1 MPPQH
6 KKNRGVSISVCYKE
20 QVEFLRLTMA
30 RTFRYLLPL
39 SCAIVLAGSPL
50 HTMAQQQPA
59 PIERSAPTLQQRPP
73 DAPPAPT
80 ATLTAVAR
88 TVILD
93 VVVTDGKGHSI
104 KGLKASDFVV
114 TEDGAPQNLDSFEE
128 HNAMTPEQVA
138 KLNPPVK
145 LPPNTFTN
153 LTAAPNTNASTVI
166 LLDSLDTNVSAQ
178 MYLREQA
185 IDYMK
190 TVPPGTSIAIFD
202 LNTSMRLVQGFTS
215 DPKVLLDALES
226 TKRNSPTISPL
237 LGAGNYAYRQMR
249 QDALKNGMQMLGRYL
264 AGFPGRKNL
273 IWCTGSVP
281 NTFYG
286 GGIGD
291 PFQDTTSFIDSMA
304 QTTDALTLSRVAAY
318 PIDSHGLQADPA
330 FSAERGGMPRLGAG
344 FETRQFYQHGDLD
357 DVADATGGKAF
368 YNTNGLKQAIAE
380 IIDTG
385 SNYYTIAYTPTNK
398 NWNGGYRTIKIQA
411 DVDHA
416 SLQYRHGYH
425 AYNHAYLVRH
435 HLDARQK
442 HPAAPYNPAA
452 PPTGTSEAPS
462 PQDNLAA
469 SMALGAIPSTELLFM
484 GSLAPSSKIVK
495 PEKDKPLPQGNF
507 LRPEFQKKP
516 YRDYNILFGM
526 DAHKLQITPT
536 PQGIRQGQVQF
547 VAVLYTDQGEVV
559 NSTDADVTMNLSEK
573 TYREML
579 QVGVQMPLTIAI
591 PVKGNY
597 FLRLGVL
604 DADGNHVG
612 AMEIPVEEIKLGV
625 AGLGQTIAP

>member
-1 MPPQH
+1 
-6 KKNRGVSISVCYKE
+6 
-20 QVEFLRLTMA
+20 MA
-30 RTFRYLLPL
+30 RTPGNKHRLLLCL
-39 SCAIVLAGSPL
+39 SCTALLTSTASL
-50 HTMAQQQPA
+50 SRAQQQPA
-59 PIERSAPTLQQRPP
+59 PIERSAPAPASPTLQQRPP
-73 DAPPAPT
+73 DALPAAT

-88 TVILD
+88 AVLLD
-93 VVVTDGKGHSI
+93 VVVTDGKGHPV
-104 KGLKASDFVV
+104 KGLKPNDFVV

-128 HNAMTPEQVA
+128 HTAMTPGQVA
-138 KLNPPVK
+138 SLTPPVK

-166 LLDSLDTNVSAQ
+166 LLDSLDTNISAQ
-178 MYLREQA
+178 MYLRQQV

-190 TVPPGTSIAIFD
+190 TVPPGTSIAIFE

-215 DPKVLLDALES
+215 DPKVLLDAVES

-237 LGAGNYAYRQMR
+237 LGGHNYPYRQMR
-249 QDALKNGMQMLGRYL
+249 QDSLKSGMQMLGRYL

-273 IWCTGSVP
+273 IWFTGVVP
-281 NTFYG
+281 STIYG
-286 GGIGD
+286 DGIGN
-291 PFQDTTSFIDSMA
+291 PFQDSTSFIDDMA
-304 QTTDALTLSRVAAY
+304 QTTDVLTLSRVAVY
-318 PIDSHGLQADPA
+318 PIDSRGLQTDPA
-330 FSAERGGMPRLGAG
+330 FSAARGGIPRLGTG

-380 IIDTG
+380 IVDTG

-398 NWNGGYRTIKIQA
+398 KWNGQYRQIKIQV

-416 SLQYRHGYH
+416 SLQYRHGYYAH
-425 AYNHAYLVRH
+425 NSANRERH
-435 HLDARQK
+435 HLATLQRRS
-442 HPAAPYNPAA
+442 AGPYNPTA
-452 PPTGTSEAPS
+452 PSTNNSQASS

-469 SMALGAIPSTELLFM
+469 SMALGAIPPTELIFL
-484 GSLAPSSKIVK
+484 GSLAPSNKIVK
-495 PEKDKPLPQGNF
+495 PEKDKPLPEGNF
-507 LRPEFQKKP
+507 LSAAFQKKP

-526 DAHKLQITPT
+526 NGHQVQLART
-536 PQGIRQGQVQF
+536 PQGIHQGQVQF

-559 NSTDADVTMNLSEK
+559 NSADANVTMNLSEK
-573 TYREML
+573 TYQSLL
-579 QVGVQMPLTIAI
+579 QDGLKIHLSIAV

-604 DADGNHVG
+604 DADGNRVG

-625 AGLGQTIAP
+625 AGLGQTITP

>member
-1 MPPQH
+1 VVRKSGNNH
-6 KKNRGVSISVCYKE
+6 RILLSLFCTALLTSTVS
-20 QVEFLRLTMA
+20 L
-30 RTFRYLLPL
+30 
-39 SCAIVLAGSPL
+39 
-50 HTMAQQQPA
+50 AQQQPA
-59 PIERSAPTLQQRPP
+59 PIERAAPPPQQQQQPP
-73 DAPPAPT
+73 DTQPVPA
-80 ATLTAVAR
+80 ARLTAVAR
-88 TVILD
+88 AVLLD
-93 VVVTDGKGHSI
+93 VVVTDSKGHPV
-104 KGLKASDFVV
+104 KGLKPSDFVI

-128 HNAMTPEQVA
+128 HTAMTPDEVA

-145 LPPNTFTN
+145 LPPNTYTN

-178 MYLREQA
+178 MYLRGQV

-190 TVPPGTSIAIFD
+190 TVPPGTSIAIFE

-215 DPKVLLDALES
+215 DPQVLLDAVES

-237 LGAGNYAYRQMR
+237 LGGHNYPYRQMR
-249 QDALKNGMQMLGRYL
+249 QDSLQSGMQMLGRYL

-273 IWCTGSVP
+273 IWFTGVVP
-281 NTFYG
+281 RTIYG
-286 GGIGD
+286 EGIGN
-291 PFQDTTSFIDSMA
+291 PFQDSTSFIDDIA
-304 QTTDALTLSRVAAY
+304 QTTDVLTLSRVAVY
-318 PIDSHGLQADPA
+318 PIDSRGLQTDPA
-330 FSAERGGMPRLGAG
+330 FSAAHGGIPRLGTG

-380 IIDTG
+380 IVDTG

-398 NWNGGYRTIKIQA
+398 KWNGQYRQIHIQV

-416 SLQYRHGYH
+416 SLLYRHGYY
-425 AYNHAYLVRH
+425 ARSRDRRDQH
-435 HLDARQK
+435 HLTTLLRR
-442 HPAAPYNPAA
+442 PAGPYNPEV
-452 PPTGTSEAPS
+452 PPTGNAQAPS

-469 SMALGAIPSTELLFM
+469 SMALGAIPPTQLIFEA
-484 GSLAPSSKIVK
+484 SLAPSNNVVK
-495 PEKDKPLPQGNF
+495 PEKDKPLPKDNF

-516 YRDYNILFGM
+516 YRDYSILFGM
-526 DAHKLQITPT
+526 NVHQLQMALTP
-536 PQGIRQGQVQF
+536 PGIHQGQVQF

-559 NSTDADVTMNLSEK
+559 NSTDADVTMNLLEK
-573 TYREML
+573 TYQSLL
-579 QVGVQMPLTIAI
+579 QDGLKMHLNIAV

-604 DADGNHVG
+604 DADGNQVG
-612 AMEIPVEEIKLGV
+612 AMEVPVEEIKLGV